1 MDWKNHDYTRTRE
14 MREKYIPFDSVDKF
28 IDLKPNDTL
37 LDVGPGDGFYA
48 LSFAKEVPRGTVT
61 AMDLNEDSVSEIK
74 KTQETSGIKNLFV
87 SQNDICTVTDFSRY
101 NKIFFSNVFH
111 DLNCRDKI
119 LNNMI
124 STFVDKTRIIFI
136 EFKKESTIGPPADI
150 KISQEELKGIMK
162 KHGFSFL
169 KGEDLA
175 EHYMQMY
182 TI

>member
-1 MDWKNHDYTRTRE
+1 MEWKNHDYAHTRE

-28 IDLKPNDTL
+28 IELKPNDSI
-37 LDVGPGDGFYA
+37 LDVGTGDGFYA
-48 LSFAKEVPRGTVT
+48 ISFAKEVPRGTVT
-61 AMDLNEDSVSEIK
+61 AMDLNEDSVTELK
-74 KTQETSGIKNLFV
+74 KFQEANGIKNLVV
-87 SQNDICTVTDFSRY
+87 SQKDICTVTDFSRY
-101 NKIFFSNVFH
+101 TKIFFSNVFH
-111 DLNCRDKI
+111 DLNCRDRV
-119 LNNMI
+119 LNDMI

-136 EFKKESTIGPPADI
+136 EFKKESTIGPPANI

-169 KGEDLA
+169 KGEDLT